1 MVPRFGGRFAQ
12 TRFPNR
18 SSNSKINSTM
28 KGLFVT
34 ALATLA
40 LFSAV
45 VVESCKPDKCKQVSC
60 AYGGAC
66 LDGACSCQTGY
77 EGEHCETITRN
88 KFKGIYNVNEN
99 GTLSGAAQYTVSIED
114 GPKVNQVVIKNFQ
127 NLLQESVV
135 TGTVYKDTLWIPL
148 QNFANDT
155 RSVEG
160 WAYITDTNPL
170 NQHYYQHAIV
180 SVYYK
185 VTNLATSQVNEY
197 GSGGALPSVW
207 SK

>member
-1 MVPRFGGRFAQ
+1 
-12 TRFPNR
+12 
-18 SSNSKINSTM
+18 M
-28 KGLFVT
+28 KGFFVT

-60 AYGGAC
+60 AYGGVC

-77 EGEHCETITRN
+77 EGEHCETVTRS

-114 GPKVNQVVIKNFQ
+114 GPKINQVLIKNFQ

-135 TGTVYKDTLWIPL
+135 TGKVYKDTLWIPA

-185 VTNLATSQVNEY
+185 VTNLATLQVNEY